1 MNTKT
6 LIAVVAALAALS
18 SSPAVL
24 AQEATPDTW
33 ISAAASTKSRADVTA
48 EFLAARQNG
57 GLRYARAGYIE
68 SSAAGAQRD
77 RDTVRAEAMAALR
90 SGEIARINAEV
101 PALNSPARLVP
112 TERTLVA
119 GQNR

>member
-6 LIAVVAALAALS
+6 LIAVAFALTAVV

-33 ISAAASTKSRADVTA
+33 ISAAASTKSRAEVTA

-77 RDTVRAEAMAALR
+77 AVRAEAIAALR
-90 SGEIARINAEV
+90 SGEIARLNAEV
-101 PALNSPARLVP
+101 PALNSPARLAP

-119 GQNR
+119 GQKR

>member
-6 LIAVVAALAALS
+6 LIAFATAFTALTSAQ
-18 SSPAVL
+18 AVL

-33 ISAAASTKSRADVTA
+33 ISAAASTKSRAEVTA

-68 SSAAGAQRD
+68 SSAASAQRD
-77 RDTVRAEAMAALR
+77 AVRAEAVAALR
-90 SGEIARINAEV
+90 SGEIARLNAEA

-112 TERTLVA
+112 VERTLVA
-119 GQNR
+119 GPGR

>member
-6 LIAVVAALAALS
+6 LIAVATALAALS

-68 SSAAGAQRD
+68 SSAASAQRD
-77 RDTVRAEAMAALR
+77 AVRAEATAALR
-90 SGEIARINAEV
+90 SGEIARLNAEV
-101 PALNSPARLVP
+101 PALNSPARLAP

>member
-1 MNTKT
+1 MNTKS
-6 LIAVVAALAALS
+6 LIAFSFAVAAVA
-18 SSPAVL
+18 SSPAVM

-33 ISAAASTKSRADVTA
+33 ISAAASTKTRADVTA

-68 SSAAGAQRD
+68 SSASTLQRD
-77 RDTVRAEAMAALR
+77 AVRAEAVAALR